1 MHWIWK
7 RIQNWGI
14 KLFKFL
20 KAQQFRPVPEVQQKL
35 NEMLHLKQTVHGVK
49 GCIFHMRHFP
59 LFFVIAENLN
69 LKSAMRIL
77 YLWYSYDFY
86 VTLQKIT
93 RYLGVAMEKRQSVL
107 TIFVFFLI
115 GLIFLITDLC
125 ESKEFCCTLTFDPSM
140 LLLVFRE
147 MLIFYFNAVFSEEE
161 KVAFVNWINKALQDD
176 PDCKHLLPMN
186 PSDASLFKSLAD
198 GILLWWVQGYEKE
211 KTSQWL
217 NAVDSDMI

>member
-1 MHWIWK
+1 
-7 RIQNWGI
+7 
-14 KLFKFL
+14 
-20 KAQQFRPVPEVQQKL
+20 
-35 NEMLHLKQTVHGVK
+35 
-49 GCIFHMRHFP
+49 
-59 LFFVIAENLN
+59 
-69 LKSAMRIL
+69 
-77 YLWYSYDFY
+77 
-86 VTLQKIT
+86 
-93 RYLGVAMEKRQSVL
+93 MEKRQSVL

-198 GILLWWVQGYEKE
+198 GILLW
-211 KTSQWL
+211 
-217 NAVDSDMI
+217 